1 LADLPRR
8 VAIASDHAGV
18 EMKRRLR
25 EALAEM
31 GVDAEDLGADSPES
45 VDYPDFA
52 APVAERV
59 SRGSADAGVLVCG
72 TGLGM
77 AMTANKFPGVRA
89 AVLYDDEAARLSRQH
104 NDANVAVFGAR
115 TMSVEDA
122 VRRLRLFLEEPFEG
136 GRHERRITKI
146 HHIEKKNSTGRGT
159 GPAGKGDR

>member
-1 LADLPRR
+1 
-8 VAIASDHAGV
+8 
-18 EMKRRLR
+18 MKRRLR

-89 AVLYDDEAARLSRQH
+89 AVLYDDEAALLSRQH

-122 VRRLRLFLEEPFEG
+122 VRRLRLFLEEPFAG

-146 HHIEKKNSTGRGT
+146 HRIEKKNSAGRGT

>member
-1 LADLPRR
+1 LEEQPRR
-8 VAIASDHAGV
+8 VAIASDHAGL
-18 EMKRRLR
+18 EMKRSLR

-31 GVDAEDLGADSPES
+31 GIEAEDLGPQSLES

-89 AVLYDDEAARLSRQH
+89 AVLYDDAAARLARQH

-136 GRHERRITKI
+136 GRHERRVTKI
-146 HHIEKKNSTGRGT
+146 HDIEKKNSTGRGT
-159 GPAGKGDR
+159 GPAGEGDR